1 MGGCGQRRQPDGIFL
16 IPERTK
22 NSKEKGDGAWRMAGK
37 LGGWSGAPYR
47 QTDRNAIPSSTHLS
61 ISSLETGNVDR
72 SYLGGEAEQL
82 KLQAYSR
89 KVHRS
94 LVQQQTAD

>member
-1 MGGCGQRRQPDGIFL
+1 MERSALPADRQECDSI
-16 IPERTK
+16 
-22 NSKEKGDGAWRMAGK
+22 
-37 LGGWSGAPYR
+37 
-47 QTDRNAIPSSTHLS
+47 THLS

-82 KLQAYSR
+82 RLQAYSR

-94 LVQQQTAD
+94 PVQQQTAD